1 MTWIGPI
8 AIGGFLLAA
17 GPVLIH
23 ILFRWRYRVV
33 RFAAFRFLLE
43 SRRRNRQRLRLEELI
58 LILLR
63 VLACILIGLML
74 ADVRSAAAPVGG
86 SAPTAHVFVLDDSL
100 SMGQVAGGATLYQKA
115 VAHVVGRLEAMPDGD
130 SVAILSGSRPRSGEP
145 LGHLVPAVEARRG
158 DFAPRLTASKPTD
171 LRADLP
177 AALAA
182 AQGLI
187 ASRQRTPVRLYVVS
201 DFRRPD
207 FSGADA
213 LAALRSAFAAFDPK
227 TVEVHLLDFGLPCRS
242 NLTIERV
249 AVGRNVVVAGVS
261 TPVRVAIRNT
271 GTEPAPATTLAP
283 AVGDQAL
290 PAQPVPSLP
299 AGETAEAEFACTFD
313 APGGASVQ
321 VSLPAD
327 DLPADSTCAL
337 ALDVRESLHI
347 LVLDGSDNPAEP
359 GSASFAL
366 ASALDP
372 SGKGSFGRRLDVQSA
387 ATWHPE
393 SVSAYDLVILTNV
406 RDFAAAPGADGGST
420 YPALRALEDYVRA
433 GGGLAIFAGDRISP
447 AFYNGPMYADGRGL
461 SPLPLA
467 HRPPP
472 RPNPQ
477 TFVRLGA
484 ESIRDVPMLR
494 VFARQGANF
503 SRFVRFYA
511 FVSAS
516 AQAAGPSD
524 ASGPARI
531 LATFDNGLPAVC
543 RRAYGKGTVI
553 MWYSSADTKWTNW
566 PKNLSFLPV
575 MNDMAWDL
583 ARVAENAFDDVVGR
597 SIGYTLPARLSGTL
611 SAVLKTPAYPT
622 EDIHVLALQDDGRQ
636 RTVHHP
642 EPPHAGLYEMTLIQA
657 DRTEHRVLFSRHTD
671 PKESDLVRVPEAAVR
686 ALVGRDAVYQA
697 DLAAEAAPAGEAT
710 PLKALWW
717 VFLAVLLAVL
727 AGETVLGLR
736 FAHYLHLPHA
746 RKAPE
751 SP

>member
-1 MTWIGPI
+1 MTWIPAI
-8 AIGGFLLAA
+8 AVGGGLLAS

-63 VLACILIGLML
+63 ALACILIGLML
-74 ADVRSAAAPVGG
+74 ADVRSAAAPPGR

-100 SMGQVAGGATLYQKA
+100 SMGQRAGTATLYQKA
-115 VAHVVGRLEAMPDGD
+115 VAHIVGRLEGMPDGD
-130 SVAILSGSRPRSGEP
+130 SVAILSASRPRSGEP
-145 LGHLVPAVEARRG
+145 LGHLVPAVEAKRG

-177 AALAA
+177 AALQAA
-182 AQGLI
+182 RGLI
-187 ASRQRTPVRLYVVS
+187 ESRRRTPLRLYVLS

-207 FSGADA
+207 FTGTDA
-213 LAALRSAFAAFDPK
+213 VAALRSAFAAFDPK
-227 TVEVHLLDFGLPCRS
+227 TVEIHLLDFGLPCRN
-242 NLTIERV
+242 NLAIERV
-249 AVGRNVVVAGVS
+249 TVGRNVVVAGVS
-261 TPVRVAIRNT
+261 TPARVTLRNT
-271 GTEPAPATTLAP
+271 GTEPAPATTLDA
-283 AVGDQAL
+283 AVGEQAL
-290 PAQPVPSLP
+290 PAQPVPALP
-299 AGETAEAEFACTFD
+299 AGETALVEFACTFD
-313 APGGASVQ
+313 SPGSASVQ
-321 VSLPAD
+321 AALPPD

-337 ALDVRESLHI
+337 ALEVRESLHI
-347 LVLDGSDNPAEP
+347 LILDGSDNPADP

-366 ASALDP
+366 ANALDP
-372 SGKGSFGRRLDVQSA
+372 SGKGTFGRRLDVQSA
-387 ATWHPE
+387 ATWRPE

-406 RDFAAAPGADGGST
+406 RDFAIARGADGGSIC
-420 YPALRALEDYVRA
+420 PALRALEDYVRA
-433 GGGLAIFAGDRISP
+433 GGGLAIFVGDRISP

-467 HRPPP
+467 DRPPP
-472 RPNPQ
+472 PPNVER
-477 TFVRLGA
+477 FVRLNA
-484 ESIRDVPMLR
+484 ESVRDVPMLR
-494 VFARQGANF
+494 VFSRQGANF

-516 AQAAGPSD
+516 AQAGGGSD
-524 ASGPARI
+524 APGPPQV

-575 MNDMAWDL
+575 MNDMAWEL
-583 ARVAENAFDDVVGR
+583 ARVAENEFDDVAGR
-597 SIGYTLPARLSGTL
+597 SIGYTLPPRLSGTL

-636 RTVHHP
+636 RTVLHA

-671 PKESDLVRVPEAAVR
+671 PKESDLVQVSEAAVR
-686 ALVGRDAVYQA
+686 ALVGRDVIYVA
-697 DLAAEAAPAGEAT
+697 DLAGKAELAGERT
-710 PLKALWW
+710 PLKAFWW
-717 VFLAVLLAVL
+717 MFLAVLLAVL
-727 AGETVLGLR
+727 VVETVLGLR
-736 FAHYLHLPHA
+736 FAHYLPHA

-751 SP
+751 LPR